1 MPQTLRANSA
11 NGPEPVNSARFMVSD
26 SSVCSGV
33 PLKFSNMNSRLPQ
46 SVR

>member
-1 MPQTLRANSA
+1 MPRMGLC
-11 NGPEPVNSARFMVSD
+11 PVNSARFMVSD

-33 PLKFSNMNSRLPQ
+33 PLKFSNMASRLPQ